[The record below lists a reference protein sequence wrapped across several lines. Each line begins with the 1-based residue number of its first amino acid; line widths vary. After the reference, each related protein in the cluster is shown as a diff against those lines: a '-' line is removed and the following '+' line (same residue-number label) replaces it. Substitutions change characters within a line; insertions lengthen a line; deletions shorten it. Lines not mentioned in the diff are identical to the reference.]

1 MFSHKLSAK
10 QRCAKPPAAGNENPT
25 QNRSHRAHN
34 RFTAALFASIRVT
47 VKIGLMPPL
56 ASIIQSL
63 DFPSSPKLTGL
74 SAFYFLLS
82 TFLHPPTLP
91 LTAFASASRRLAR
104 IGRNVTCT
112 PEVFAA
118 SK

>member
-56 ASIIQSL
+56 SIDHPIAGVSKFTKAQKAFS
-63 DFPSSPKLTGL
+63 F
-74 SAFYFLLS
+74 SAF
-82 TFLHPPTLP
+82 TPTLP

>member
-1 MFSHKLSAK
+1 MRKTARRRERKPDAK
-10 QRCAKPPAAGNENPT
+10 QEPKGAQPFHRRIIRIHSSHR
-25 QNRSHRAHN
+25 QDRSHAPLSIDHPIAGVSK
-34 RFTAALFASIRVT
+34 FTKAQKAFS
-47 VKIGLMPPL
+47 
-56 ASIIQSL
+56 
-63 DFPSSPKLTGL
+63 F
-74 SAFYFLLS
+74 SAF
-82 TFLHPPTLP
+82 TPTLP